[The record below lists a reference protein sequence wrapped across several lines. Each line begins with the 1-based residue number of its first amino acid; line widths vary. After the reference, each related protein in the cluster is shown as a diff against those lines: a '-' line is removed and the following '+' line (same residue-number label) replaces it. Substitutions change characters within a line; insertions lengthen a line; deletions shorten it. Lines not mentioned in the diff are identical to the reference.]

1 MGLNVAL
8 DLVDINCL
16 DKAHFKLIKNTKII
30 KSNNAAHPLVHAVKR
45 ASEPQNHKILKKIIC

>member
-1 MGLNVAL
+1 MGFNVAL

-16 DKAHFKLIKNTKII
+16 DEAHFKMIKNTKII
-30 KSNNAAHPLVHAVKR
+30 KSNNTAHALLHAVKR